1 MSQALENRRLV
12 ARILLFSAVLFF
24 VLAALSWTGTLPIH
38 PGARR
43 VFALSF
49 AICAA
54 ADALIG
60 FVLWTRSQ
68 NS

>member
-12 ARILLFSAVLFF
+12 ARILLLSAVLFA
-24 VLAALSWTGTLPIH
+24 VLAAVSWAGVLPIH

-43 VFALSF
+43 VFAISF
-49 AICAA
+49 AVCAA

-68 NS
+68 NA